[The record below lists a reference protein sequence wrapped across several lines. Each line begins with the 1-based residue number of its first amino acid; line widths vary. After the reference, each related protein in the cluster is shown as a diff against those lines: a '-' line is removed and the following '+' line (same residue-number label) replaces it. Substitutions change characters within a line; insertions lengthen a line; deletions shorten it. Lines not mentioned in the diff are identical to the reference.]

1 VPQENDAV
9 GVRRSS
15 AEFDRVV
22 NFSDAVFAIAMTL
35 LVLQIGV
42 SGLPA
47 DGGGARDML
56 DALADA
62 LPEIVSFV
70 VSFYVIGRYWLAHH
84 WFVSRLVR
92 LDRRLMSLNLAY
104 LGLIAFLPFPTSLIG
119 EYEQNP
125 IAFVVFAL
133 SMAAVSLMEIV
144 ITLHAHR
151 AGLAREDVPD
161 AAWAW
166 GLVASTFPVAVF
178 LLSIP
183 IAFAN
188 TTVAILCWFA
198 LAPVGYVIDTRMPPE
213 VRDYFGR
220 Y

>member
-1 VPQENDAV
+1 MPPENDAP
-9 GVRRSS
+9 GIQRGSP
-15 AEFDRVV
+15 EFGRVV
-22 NFSDAVFAIAMTL
+22 NFSDGIFAIAMTL

-47 DGGGARDML
+47 GGGSSRDML

-92 LDRRLMSLNLAY
+92 IDRRLLSQNLLY

-119 EYEQNP
+119 EHEGNP

-133 SMAAVSLMEIV
+133 SMAAVSLMEVV
-144 ITLHAHR
+144 ITRHAHT
-151 AGLAREDVPD
+151 AGLARKDVPA
-161 AAWAW
+161 AAWSW
-166 GLVASTFPVAVF
+166 GLAASSFPVAVF

-183 IAFAN
+183 IAFVN
-188 TTVAILCWFA
+188 TTVAILSWFT
-198 LAPVGYVIDTRMPPE
+198 LAPIGALIDGRMPPD
-213 VRDYFGR
+213 VRDYFSR